1 VKKHFSYSFK
11 VDQNSIDDLNHVN
24 NVIYLDWAQKIAE
37 RHWAQI
43 IDKALKIDYVW
54 VVKKH
59 EIDYFLPSFL
69 NDEITI
75 KTYIGV
81 SYGVKSERFVEIFK
95 EDALLVKVKTI
106 WCLLDKATMRPIRI
120 PSEILALLNA
130 NKIDGI

>member
-1 VKKHFSYSFK
+1 MKKHFSYSFK

-37 RHWAQI
+37 KHWAQI
-43 IDKALKIDYVW
+43 SDKSIKINYAW

>member
-43 IDKALKIDYVW
+43 SDKAIKIDFVW